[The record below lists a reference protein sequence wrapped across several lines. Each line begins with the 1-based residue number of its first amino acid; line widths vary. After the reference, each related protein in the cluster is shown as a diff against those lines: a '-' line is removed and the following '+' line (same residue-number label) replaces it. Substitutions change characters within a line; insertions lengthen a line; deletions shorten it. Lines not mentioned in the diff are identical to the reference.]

1 MATLLHTHN
10 LSCSVGGRMLFESL
24 NLNVHSGDKIG
35 LVGHNGCGK
44 STLFALLFGTKEPDS
59 GEVIRNRGLKVSWVE
74 QFVPEEILELTLLDS
89 ILTSLEPEKQLY
101 EKYRVE
107 ALLNNLGFQQPQ
119 FMSPVKTLSGGQKNL
134 VLFARAII
142 DDPELLLMDEP
153 GNHMDIVALA
163 NLTSFLQTQQH
174 ISFIMVSH
182 DRQLLNDCCN
192 KTIFLRDGCSYSFD
206 LPFSDAKEKLQQA
219 DVVARQKRENEERE
233 IKRIKTSANRLA
245 RWGRDYDNEDLARKA
260 KTMERRVER
269 LQENLTAVSRG
280 SGLSLKLD
288 TQQLQAKT
296 MLILEQME
304 IRHSSDQ
311 PPLVRCEYLT
321 IRPGDRIALLGRNG
335 VGKSS
340 TLNAW
345 ITQYH
350 EPANDT
356 IRFNPGTAVFYYDQE
371 LNSFQQPES
380 RFEWLRNRASGTDE
394 QIRQTLISAGV
405 PYQHLNQRCDHLS
418 GGEQARMMFMLMQ
431 LQQPNF
437 IILDEPTNHI
447 DLDGREQLEQQLV
460 DSGATLLL
468 TSHDRLFLEAVANR
482 YWLVDDG
489 VLQEIHDPD
498 IFYHGL
504 QQTRHDPFTRQPESI
519 DEPVDEEGMLIEIDQ
534 LETLLKEDRQRK
546 PRFQKPE
553 KQQQWQNRIAELWQR
568 LEP

>member
-1 MATLLHTHN
+1 
-10 LSCSVGGRMLFESL
+10 MLFESL
-24 NLNVHSGDKIG
+24 NLNIHSGDKIG

-44 STLFALLFGTKEPDS
+44 STLFALLYGTQEPDS
-59 GEVIRNRGLKVSWVE
+59 GEVIRARGVKISWVE
-74 QFVPEEILELTLLDS
+74 QFVPEQLLEMTLLDS
-89 ILTSLEPEKQLY
+89 ILQSLEPEKQLY

-107 ALLNNLGFQQPQ
+107 TLLSNLGFQPSQCT
-119 FMSPVKTLSGGQKNL
+119 SLVKTLSGGQKNL

-142 DDPELLLMDEP
+142 NEPELLLMDEP
-153 GNHMDIVALA
+153 GNHMDVLALA
-163 NLTSFLQTQQH
+163 NLTGFLQTQQH

-192 KTIFLRDGCSYSFD
+192 KTIFLRDGRSYSFD
-206 LPFSDAKEKLQQA
+206 LPFSHAKEKLQQA
-219 DVVARQKRENEERE
+219 DVVARQKRESEERE
-233 IKRIKTSANRLA
+233 IKRIKISANRLA
-245 RWGRDYDNEDLARKA
+245 RWGRDYDNEDLSRKA

-269 LQENLTAVSRG
+269 LQENLTAVSQG
-280 SGLSLKLD
+280 SGLTLKLD
-288 TQQLQAKT
+288 SQQLQAKT
-296 MLILEQME
+296 MLILEQMN
-304 IRHSSDQ
+304 IRHSIDQ
-311 PPLVRCEYLT
+311 PPLVHCEYLT

-345 ITQYH
+345 MTQYR

-371 LNSFQQPES
+371 LNNFQLPES
-380 RFEWLRNRASGTDE
+380 RFEWLRQRAPGTDE
-394 QIRQTLISAGV
+394 QIRQTLISAGI
-405 PYQHLNQRCDHLS
+405 PYQHLNQRCVQLS

-482 YWLVDDG
+482 YWLIENG
-489 VLQEIHDPD
+489 ILREIHDPE
-498 IFYHGL
+498 IFYQGL
-504 QQTRHDPFTRQPESI
+504 QQTHHEPFSRHSKII
-519 DEPVDEEGMLIEIDQ
+519 DEPKDEENMLMEIEQ
-534 LETLLKEDRQRK
+534 LETLLKEDKQRK

-553 KQQQWQNRIAELWQR
+553 KQQQWQSRIAELWQQ
-568 LEP
+568 LER